1 MCCLTGVCNVEYLH
15 PAGPG
20 LWAEIVSVSAEG
32 VVLGLSGE
40 EDISNQHE
48 LDAALTA
55 MMATKARNALIDASG
70 CTFISLQGY
79 AAIGRCSSELDS
91 LTLRTGLGVAG
102 RVLHL
107 LGFESVVCLPARAPI
122 SLASRSVVKRPEMP
136 TRPMAQ
142 PLAGQAVS

>member
-1 MCCLTGVCNVEYLH
+1 MEYLH
-15 PAGPG
+15 SADPG
-20 LWAEIVSVSAEG
+20 LWAEIVSVSADG

-40 EDISNQHE
+40 VDISNQHE

-91 LTLRTGLGVAG
+91 LTLRSGLGVA
-102 RVLHL
+102 RSALRL
-107 LGFESVVCLPARAPI
+107 LGFDGVACVPARAPVC
-122 SLASRSVVKRPEMP
+122 LASKSMLKAPKSRQGQWP
-136 TRPMAQ
+136 TP
-142 PLAGQAVS
+142 